1 MMVHAVRIGHSYILI
16 KGFDTSL
23 LTKPY
28 WGLDFKD
35 LEFTEVNSPLLRELY
50 GPSNCK
56 DLDSYLRIKAFTEG
70 LYSKGDLVAGV
81 GHLPDSRGTNHLTH
95 IIGSGDVSLKFNRT
109 MG

>member
-1 MMVHAVRIGHSYILI
+1 MVHAVRVGNSYILV
-16 KGFDTSL
+16 KGFDPLL

-35 LEFTEVNSPLLRELY
+35 LEFTEVSSPLLRELY
-50 GPSNCK
+50 GPSNCT
-56 DLDSYLRIKAFTEG
+56 DSASYLRVKAFTEG
-70 LYSKGDLVAGV
+70 LYSRWGLVTGV
-81 GHLPDSRGTNHLTH
+81 GHLPDSKGKNHLTH